1 MEQTKHKKLN
11 IERLTVSA
19 IMVALSSVLSLFTP
33 LALPQGGGITIMS
46 MLPIILVS
54 YRYGLK
60 WGTAIAF
67 IYSVIQLLFG
77 FSTVSAFF
85 MPGDSQQI
93 WWRAILICLLDYIV
107 AYTSMALGGIFR
119 KKMSASAALCFGA
132 IVALSVRYIV
142 HVLSGAIFFGVWA
155 EWWFTDVMAGD
166 FGASV
171 LEKYTGFSL
180 ALFYSVIYN
189 GLYMIPEIII
199 TAIGG
204 YLVGKIPVLKQIKD

>member
-1 MEQTKHKKLN
+1 MEQTKHKKPN
-11 IERLTVSA
+11 TERLTVSA
-19 IMVALSSVLSLFTP
+19 ILIALASVLSLFTP

-46 MLPIILVS
+46 MLPIILIS

-60 WGTAIAF
+60 WGTAAAF

-85 MPGDSQQI
+85 MPGDSQEI

-107 AYTSMALGGIFR
+107 AYTSMTLGGIFR
-119 KKMSASAALCFGA
+119 KKMAAPVALCFGVV
-132 IVALSVRYIV
+132 VALTVRYIV
-142 HVLSGAIFFGVWA
+142 HIISGAIFFGVWA

-171 LEKYTGFSL
+171 LEKYSGFSL
-180 ALFYSVIYN
+180 ALFYSVFYN

-204 YLVGKIPVLKQIKD
+204 YVVGKIPVLKEMKD